1 MSLSNSVVRVLTAIV
16 AIPIM
21 VLLTWLG
28 GWPFLVLMVGCAL
41 LGQFEFYQMA
51 SAGGMTPLR
60 IAGLMLGLLIA
71 IRSVLP
77 LPLAFGAV
85 AVAVMLIAAH
95 LSDRPTNP
103 PQSVAITLL
112 GIAYPT
118 LMLTYMVDIRSGG
131 AAAVGQSGG
140 FWLTMSVFVLVWV
153 SDTAAYY
160 VGRTLG
166 KRKLA
171 PKISPNKTW
180 EGAIGGSVGSIAAAV
195 IMGLTVLPFLRIEHC
210 VVLGIICGSIGQL
223 GDLAES
229 RIKRLVGVKDSGSV
243 IPGHGGVLD
252 RFDALTVV
260 APIAY
265 FYLFYVAGLL

>member
-1 MSLSNSVVRVLTAIV
+1 MSLSNSIVRVLTALV

-21 VLLTWLG
+21 VWLTWLG
-28 GWPFLVLMVGCAL
+28 GWPFLVLIVACAL
-41 LGQFEFYQMA
+41 LGQVEFYQMA
-51 SAGGMTPLR
+51 SAGGMAPLR

-71 IRSVLP
+71 IRSVFP

-85 AVAVMLIAAH
+85 AVAVMLIASH
-95 LSDRPTNP
+95 LSNRPANP

-112 GIAYPT
+112 GIVYPT
-118 LMLTYMVDIRSGG
+118 LMLTYMVDIRAGG
-131 AAAVGQSGG
+131 AAAVGQPGA
-140 FWLTMSVFVLVWV
+140 FWLTMSVFILVWV

-160 VGRTLG
+160 VGRAFG

-171 PKISPNKTW
+171 PQISPNKTW
-180 EGAIGGSVGSIAAAV
+180 EGALGGSVGSIAVAAA
-195 IMGLTVLPFLRIEHC
+195 MGMTVLAFVPMTHC
-210 VVLGIICGSIGQL
+210 LVLGIICGSIGQL

-229 RIKRLVGVKDSGSV
+229 RIKRLVGVKDSGSI

-260 APIAY
+260 APISY
-265 FYLFYVAGLL
+265 FYLFYVARVL

>member
-21 VLLTWLG
+21 VSLTWLG
-28 GWPFLVLMVGCAL
+28 GWPFLVLMVACAL
-41 LGQFEFYQMA
+41 LGQVEFYQMA

-60 IAGLMLGLLIA
+60 TVGLMLGVLIA
-71 IRSVLP
+71 IRSVFP

-85 AVAVMLIAAH
+85 AVAVMLIASH

-112 GIAYPT
+112 GIVYPT
-118 LMLTYMVDIRSGG
+118 LMLTFMVDIRAGG
-131 AAAVGQSGG
+131 EVAVGQPGA
-140 FWLTMSVFVLVWV
+140 FWLTMSVFILVWV

-160 VGRTLG
+160 VGRAFG

-171 PKISPNKTW
+171 PQISPNKTW

-195 IMGLTVLPFLRIEHC
+195 IMGFTVLPFLPVEHC
-210 VVLGIICGSIGQL
+210 VALAIICGSIGQL

-229 RIKRLVGVKDSGSV
+229 RIKRLVGVKDSGSI

-265 FYLFYVAGLL
+265 FYLFYVAGVL